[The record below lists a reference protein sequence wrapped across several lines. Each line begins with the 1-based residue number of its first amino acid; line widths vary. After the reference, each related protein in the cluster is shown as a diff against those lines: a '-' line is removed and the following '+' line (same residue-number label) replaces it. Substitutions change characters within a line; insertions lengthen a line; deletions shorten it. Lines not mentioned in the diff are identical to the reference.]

1 MPSPP
6 LTIIPARLASTRLP
20 GKPLADI
27 AGRPMIV
34 HVLEAALQAQIGPVI
49 VAAAEQ
55 EICDAVTQAGG
66 TAILTDPNLPSG
78 SDRAWQAACLA
89 DPEGQHDIIINLQGD
104 LPTFPPTALRS
115 VLGVMDDP
123 AFDLGTLVAP
133 ITSDEERDAPSVVK
147 VACSFSAEQH
157 NAPGLY
163 FSRQPIPWGAGPLWH
178 HVGVYAWRRTALA
191 RFVSLPPS
199 GLEMRENLEQLRALE
214 AGMRIGCTRMDTAPF
229 GVDTPADLERA
240 RRMIGAQ
247 KS

>member
-1 MPSPP
+1 MPPPP

-34 HVLEAALQAQIGPVI
+34 HVLEAALAARIGPVV

-66 TAILTDPNLPSG
+66 TAILTDPALPSG

-89 DPEGQHDIIINLQGD
+89 DPQGQHDIILNLQGD
-104 LPTFPPTALRS
+104 LPTFPPEALRS
-115 VLGVMDDP
+115 VLDVMDEP
-123 AFDLGTLVAP
+123 TFDLGTLVAP
-133 ITSDEERDAPSVVK
+133 IVSDEERDAASVVK
-147 VACSFSAEQH
+147 VACSFAPEQAC
-157 NAPGLY
+157 APALY
-163 FSRQPIPWGAGPLWH
+163 FSRQPIPWGDGPRWH
-178 HVGVYAWRRTALA
+178 HVGVYAWRRPALA

-240 RRMIGAQ
+240 RRMIGAR
-247 KS
+247 KT

>member
-55 EICDAVTQAGG
+55 EICDAVTQASG

-157 NAPGLY
+157 NTPGLY